1 MAAGA
6 GGATGPY
13 GSYMPMTASDAKF
26 AKINQTVSTANQEFK
41 RAMVTTDPRY
51 KAAMAQK
58 ASVQAGQPA
67 ATAPTEEKGIFGKLW
82 DGVTSLF

>member
-6 GGATGPY
+6 GGPTGAY
-13 GSYMPMTASDAKF
+13 GGYSPMTANDAKF

-51 KAAMAQK
+51 KAAMAQR
-58 ASVQAGQPA
+58 ASASPAHPAKPQPQ
-67 ATAPTEEKGIFGKLW
+67 EKSVFGKMW
-82 DGVTSLF
+82 DSVTSIF